1 MEGSWEEYFE
11 ELLNAEEE
19 READIIA
26 VAGEEREGNL
36 GDLNDLP
43 ICMAEVET
51 AVKELKAGKAP
62 GADGVVGECLKNGGR
77 SMTEWL
83 VRLFNICFVLG
94 TVPEDWVSA
103 CIVPL

>member
-1 MEGSWEEYFE
+1 M
-11 ELLNAEEE
+11 
-19 READIIA
+19 
-26 VAGEEREGNL
+26 
-36 GDLNDLP
+36 
-43 ICMAEVET
+43 ET

-62 GADGVVGECLKNGGR
+62 GADGVLGECLKNGGR

-103 CIVPL
+103 CILPLYKGKGERNNCSSYRGISLLSVVGKAYGKVLIRRI